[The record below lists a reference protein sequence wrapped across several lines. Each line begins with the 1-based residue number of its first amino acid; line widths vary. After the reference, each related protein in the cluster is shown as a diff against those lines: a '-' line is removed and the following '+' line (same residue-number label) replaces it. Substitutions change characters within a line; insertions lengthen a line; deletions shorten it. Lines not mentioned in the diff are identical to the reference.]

1 MKHVLLLTV
10 ALTGCAMSNGIQ
22 KMGPDTYS
30 VSAIAAP
37 IRGGAAGAEIT
48 ALEDANR
55 FCASQ
60 GKEIM
65 VKNTSSRAMNAVGA
79 GSAMITFQCL
89 AGGDRGLTRP
99 TYQSAPDVVIQDNRR

>member
-30 VSAIAAP
+30 VSAMAAP
-37 IRGGAAGAEIT
+37 MRGGASGAEIK
-48 ALEDANR
+48 ALESANE
-55 FCASQ
+55 FCATQ
-60 GKEIM
+60 GREIM
-65 VKNTSSRAMNAVGA
+65 VKNTSSRTVNGA
-79 GSAMITFQCL
+79 GAGTAMITFQCL

-99 TYQSAPDVVIQDNRR
+99 TYQSAPDVVIQDNRK